1 MSLLFRKLAHQ
12 YAKLT
17 FKNALIF
24 KNIAYPLQLPVF
36 DSNNK
41 TFSMTNAI
49 QLNKLENCTI
59 YAEKNIPL
67 AIVVFSAWSVS
78 NDCKPSLASKAYTL

>member
-12 YAKLT
+12 YAKLI

-24 KNIAYPLQLPVF
+24 KNTAYPLQFPVF

-41 TFSMTNAI
+41 TFTMTNA
-49 QLNKLENCTI
+49 
-59 YAEKNIPL
+59 
-67 AIVVFSAWSVS
+67 V
-78 NDCKPSLASKAYTL
+78 